1 MTLIEK
7 LIEDAK
13 AAPSR
18 RVALPECETEKTL
31 LAARCVLDEGV
42 GTPVLVSPREVIEAT
57 AQAAGVSIDGMEI
70 VDTADEAAADALA
83 ERYMAGG
90 ARLLSAKGTRRKIK
104 APMWYAMVM
113 EELGD
118 VDCTFCGHTNTT
130 GDVLM
135 AAQTIIGL
143 KEGVD
148 VPSIFALV
156 ETDGFAG
163 PEGSVICFADCG
175 LNPEPTASDLASI
188 AISAADNVAS
198 IMGWEPRVGFL
209 SYSTCGSGAGS
220 SVDRVNEA
228 IALVHERRPDIAADG
243 GRCQHLRLRRGGE
256 TELPRR
262 YHGETAQR
270 RLERRHAD
278 RSRIDPVQQMGHHR
292 IARHGDPADFPRFRR
307 QLPQQRIDRLRGNS
321 ALQGGRAPRRSGGGN
336 PVDHVVAE
344 TRLTVQ
350 SAGGGDDVPIMQQQR
365 GHRRGADIHRRGPS
379 APRRG
384 TLQRQQNTGLHRHL
398 FAQQRMERNPDRP
411 ALSGRAAVAAAHCA
425 RPAFPAV
432 IPVAAGDK
440 HAVEKFDQTVAA
452 AAGSAAAQIE
462 PPAVPGERR
471 AQRLFRLR
479 DDVPPFRS
487 ACHL

>member
-7 LIEDAK
+7 LVEDAK

-18 RVALPECETEKTL
+18 RVALPECEAVKTL
-31 LAARCVLDEGV
+31 LAARRVLDEGV

-175 LNPEPTASDLASI
+175 LNPEPTASELASI

-243 GRCQHLRLRRGGE
+243 EFQLD
-256 TELPRR
+256 
-262 YHGETAQR
+262 A
-270 RLERRHAD
+270 A
-278 RSRIDPVQQMGHHR
+278 ID
-292 IARHGDPADFPRFRR
+292 
-307 QLPQQRIDRLRGNS
+307 
-321 ALQGGRAPRRSGGGN
+321 
-336 PVDHVVAE
+336 E
-344 TRLTVQ
+344 
-350 SAGGGDDVPIMQQQR
+350 
-365 GHRRGADIHRRGPS
+365 
-379 APRRG
+379 
-384 TLQRQQNTGLHRHL
+384 
-398 FAQQRMERNPDRP
+398 
-411 ALSGRAAVAAAHCA
+411 AVAAKKVGRESTVAGRANVLIFPDLNSANLAVKIVQRFAHGAAYGHTLSGFKC
-425 RPAFPAV
+425 
-432 IPVAAGDK
+432 PVADSSRGATVDEIVGDI
-440 HAVEKFDQTVAA
+440 AMLVL
-452 AAGSAAAQIE
+452 SA
-462 PPAVPGERR
+462 R
-471 AQRLFRLR
+471 
-479 DDVPPFRS
+479 
-487 ACHL
+487 